1 MAMQSQVGGS
11 LGRTTVQCHVKQ
23 THMLRAVTC
32 NTRNTA
38 AHDQLQSYS
47 GACMHEVAH
56 SCRHRLATFV
66 FVNPLAEMLVNVK
79 LPSPDPLLEPVPVP
93 VPAVPERPEPLCP
106 CTRFAI
112 VAR

>member
-1 MAMQSQVGGS
+1 M
-11 LGRTTVQCHVKQ
+11 
-23 THMLRAVTC
+23 
-32 NTRNTA
+32 
-38 AHDQLQSYS
+38 
-47 GACMHEVAH
+47 
-56 SCRHRLATFV
+56 LATFV

-79 LPSPDPLLEPVPVP
+79 LPSPAPLLEPVPVP